1 MLVSLSIKRMWEIE
15 VGIPRIEKILVIST
29 NEGIRVAIL
38 NDAKEEMD
46 VKHFIKLVYGIRGR
60 LDRVIEDLT
69 QAMREAGAI
78 MLE

>member
-1 MLVSLSIKRMWEIE
+1 MSIKRMWEIE

-29 NEGIRVAIL
+29 DEGIRVAIL

-60 LDRVIEDLT
+60 LDRVVEDLT

>member
-1 MLVSLSIKRMWEIE
+1 MWEIE

-29 NEGIRVAIL
+29 DEGIRVAIL

-60 LDRVIEDLT
+60 LDRVVEDLT